1 MPQWSPQQFTDTL
14 RRLRP
19 PTTDPYVTRRTDE
32 IYSGLDDM
40 IPEAG
45 SADIRQLQDE
55 SGGRYSRDSIRSG
68 AMGNL
73 RQLLKRGQI
82 EHGQV
87 MEREGQRGQ
96 FQLEGQDRAAKI
108 AADRFDATTEASDR
122 RTAASQEGQDRR
134 LALQIAAASGRQ
146 KDAQDFKVNN
156 PTATQ
161 AAVPG
166 QMYDAIN
173 KAEAARSGWAQPLK
187 RLIWGKTS
195 EDNQYEQTL
204 ANYLDRKGELEDA
217 QAVLSRLGRYQGSLD
232 ERIAASQADPNFEY
246 DLSTLDPYTR
256 KYLALKLGQ

>member
-1 MPQWSPQQFTDTL
+1 MPQWSPQHFTDTL

-55 SGGRYSRDSIRSG
+55 SGGRYSRDSIRAG
-68 AMGNL
+68 GIANL

-96 FQLEGQDRAAKI
+96 FQLEGQKQAAQI
-108 AADRFDATTEASDR
+108 AADRFDATQEASDR
-122 RTAASQEGQDRR
+122 RFEASQAGQDRR
-134 LALQIAAASGRQ
+134 QERQIAAAMSRQ
-146 KDAQDFKVNN
+146 DDAQDFKVNN
-156 PTATQ
+156 PTATR

-173 KAEAARSGWAQPLK
+173 KAEKALPTNPLTRFFYGTK
-187 RLIWGKTS
+187 A
-195 EDNQYEQTL
+195 NAQYEQTL